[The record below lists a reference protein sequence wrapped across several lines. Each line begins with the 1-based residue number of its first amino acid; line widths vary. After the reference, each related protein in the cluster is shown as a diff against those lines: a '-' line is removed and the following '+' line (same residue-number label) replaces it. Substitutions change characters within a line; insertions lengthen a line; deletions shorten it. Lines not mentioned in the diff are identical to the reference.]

1 MSNLPSPNDLVQR
14 VFDHVENGAVDK
26 AVRASL
32 RLSRR
37 IGDHMG
43 TAMFLRELY
52 ANTTEFE
59 QVIYD
64 DTSHLNDETRKY
76 LRERSLERWLRLR
89 SVTDTTSARNSGSN
103 EGEDKVFVVSA
114 ADLDADIEQCEK
126 SIADLA
132 VPPSMGEFDTAA
144 FTDRFLRTKQQF
156 RGRIQTLQTT
166 KTKVLDHC
174 QNFAIKVE
182 RQLAAQAITVNFLA
196 EAQNQVQ
203 NYFKAHSAD
212 VYDKLLK
219 ANQLLDSRSNEDQ
232 ALLLTE
238 VRRAIK
244 AVADHFYPSKPGI
257 HRCLD
262 GVERKLGEE
271 QYANRLHEFVYSRF
285 KRSTST
291 DLLRAETKHLLA
303 FAERLND
310 LASKGV
316 HADVT
321 VYEAKQGLLGLF
333 MFLFNLCQRLE
344 AKDNDNDDQLSV
356 IAPIA

>member
-1 MSNLPSPNDLVQR
+1 MQR
-14 VFDHVENGAVDK
+14 IFDHVENGAVDK
-26 AVRASL
+26 AVRAAL

-52 ANTTEFE
+52 ANSTEFA

-64 DTSHLNDETRKY
+64 DTSHLKDEARKY
-76 LRERSLERWLRLR
+76 LREQSLERWLRMRTMPDLPF
-89 SVTDTTSARNSGSN
+89 VMNSGS
-103 EGEDKVFVVSA
+103 GDDKRNVFVVSA
-114 ADLDADIEQCEK
+114 ADLDADIEQCER
-126 SIADLA
+126 SIADMTI
-132 VPPSMGEFDTAA
+132 PPSMGEFDTAA
-144 FTDRFLRTKQQF
+144 FTDRFLSSKGLLRQ
-156 RGRIQTLQTT
+156 RIRTLQTT
-166 KTKVLDHC
+166 KTIVLDHC

-182 RQLAAQAITVNFLA
+182 RQLAAQVKTMSFLA

-203 NYFKAHSAD
+203 NYFKARSAD

-219 ANQLLDSRSNEDQ
+219 ANQLLDSTSNEDQ

-244 AVADHFYPSKPGI
+244 AVADHFYAPRPGI
-257 HRCLD
+257 HRCQD

-271 QYANRLHEFVYSRF
+271 QYANRLYEFVHSEF

-291 DLLRAETKHLLA
+291 ELLRVETKHLLA

-321 VYEAKQGLLGLF
+321 ASEAKQGLLGLY

-344 AKDNDNDDQLSV
+344 VKDDGSNN
-356 IAPIA
+356 A